1 MKTHEIARR
10 VVVLALLAGLCK
22 LLPAQK
28 LDCSEVDA
36 MAKMSHAISS
46 RELAAQNSKAG
57 NSYRAQVIYAVKL
70 AELYPEDHNNAVRL
84 LSLIPRNDEE
94 YRKLMT
100 LGDQLCGTESYSEM
114 KTLGQIMDRLPR
126 DLTRAVLLAPDRIPE
141 YVAFSITSVRDL
153 HSDYAIQMQKV
164 CRAKHSQFIKAVVEL
179 PEEKRDQFLKYIFD
193 PEGCNALTLPEG
205 E

>member
-10 VVVLALLAGLCK
+10 VVVLALLAALCK
-22 LLPAQK
+22 VVPAQK
-28 LDCSEVDA
+28 PDCGEVDA
-36 MAKMSHAISS
+36 MAKMSRAISS
-46 RELAAQNSKAG
+46 KELTAEKSKAG
-57 NSYRAQVIYAVKL
+57 DSYRAQVIYAVKL
-70 AELYPEDHNNAVRL
+70 AELYPEDRNTAVRL
-84 LSLIPRNDEE
+84 LNLIPRNDEE
-94 YRKLMT
+94 YLTLTT

-114 KTLGQIMDRLPR
+114 KTLGQIMGRLPR

-141 YVAFSITSVRDL
+141 YVAYSITSVQDL
-153 HSDYAIQMQKV
+153 HSDYAMQMQKV
-164 CRAKHSQFIKAVVEL
+164 CRAKHSQFIKAVMEL